1 MLLLVEY
8 IPVLKIDIKKNESW
22 IWTLC
27 KRTLIIADSREE
39 LHCHK
44 QDLHSIYISNTK
56 RHKFYSPSG
65 VANKRGLTLSYAGL
79 TLKLYQQ
86 YL

>member
-8 IPVLKIDIKKNESW
+8 IPVLKIDIKKK
-22 IWTLC
+22 C

-79 TLKLYQQ
+79 TLNLYQQ